1 MSADIVICSI
11 CQMTFD
17 SHEEIAG
24 HTCIKVKEEKIEIF
38 DFKDMIS
45 DEKYFKDEFDSENTP
60 EMRKRKGDQGES
72 DKEFKKRKGNPK
84 NEVELKVETNEFQ
97 DENQISP
104 IVTSNFELSEQFIV
118 FILQQIDELCESIKN
133 GDPDTNRS
141 SEINE
146 NLENAVNSYRNI
158 LNLRKEIF
166 VGPRYYNE
174 IEPENEFDI
183 KDVFH
188 DSKVSEINVE
198 KLKVPKEKV
207 KEPKFPEEERK
218 VGGEN
223 EAIDQEKIF
232 PEKKKR
238 SGPKKL
244 TKIIYDEK
252 FELVKNQCGRHEL
265 SSMAYI
271 LNFDKRLLSK
281 RLESEGIKFT
291 KKVTEWTEECDI
303 CEMKKNNDELKRD
316 LLIPFLRFNSE
327 KNQFECILCN
337 WFSSDRRKLY
347 SHIRSIHGKEISTKA
362 IPDKKS
368 ENNQECDGTSCKKV
382 YGRMGKQFWCKKC
395 GPSGPKK
402 LTKIIDDEKFEL
414 VKNQCGRHEL
424 SSMAYIL
431 NFDKRLLS
439 KRLES
444 EGIKF
449 TKKVTEWTEE
459 CDICEMKKNNDE
471 LKRDL
476 LIPFL
481 RFNSE
486 KNQFE
491 CILCNWF
498 SSDRRKLYS
507 HIRSIH
513 GKEISTKAIPDKKSE
528 NNQECDGTSCKKVY
542 GRMGKQFWCKKC
554 LQKKQLAEDMKKKES
569 NLCPEC
575 GVTVQ
580 YQYLEAHRK
589 HKHNQEKQN
598 CNICLR
604 EFPNRIY
611 LTAHRRNHHEKIPCS
626 QCGKLFA
633 ARYMNQHIQL
643 IHTTDDQETYLP
655 EHKNGKN
662 YTVKK
667 FGKLGKRVSYFHE
680 GFTYHKMFKNRTTL
694 RCQWA
699 RSLTRNKCNG
709 TANLFLNIE
718 NPNLSYIE
726 EKNPHNHENKFG
738 TQ

>member
-1 MSADIVICSI
+1 MSANIVICSI

-45 DEKYFKDEFDSENTP
+45 DEKYFKDEFDSENTS

-104 IVTSNFELSEQFIV
+104 IVTSNFELSEQFIA
-118 FILQQIDELCESIKN
+118 FILQQVNELCENIKN

-141 SEINE
+141 KEINE

-188 DSKVSEINVE
+188 DSKVSEVNVE
-198 KLKVPKEKV
+198 KLKVPKKKV
-207 KEPKFPEEERK
+207 KKPKFPEEERK

-271 LNFDKRLLSK
+271 LNFDKRS
-281 RLESEGIKFT
+281 
-291 KKVTEWTEECDI
+291 
-303 CEMKKNNDELKRD
+303 
-316 LLIPFLRFNSE
+316 
-327 KNQFECILCN
+327 
-337 WFSSDRRKLY
+337 
-347 SHIRSIHGKEISTKA
+347 
-362 IPDKKS
+362 
-368 ENNQECDGTSCKKV
+368 
-382 YGRMGKQFWCKKC
+382 
-395 GPSGPKK
+395 
-402 LTKIIDDEKFEL
+402 
-414 VKNQCGRHEL
+414 
-424 SSMAYIL
+424 
-431 NFDKRLLS
+431 LS

-667 FGKLGKRVSYFHE
+667 FGKLGKRVSYLHE
-680 GFTYHKMFKNRTTL
+680 GFTYHKRFKNRTTL
-694 RCQWA
+694 SCQWA